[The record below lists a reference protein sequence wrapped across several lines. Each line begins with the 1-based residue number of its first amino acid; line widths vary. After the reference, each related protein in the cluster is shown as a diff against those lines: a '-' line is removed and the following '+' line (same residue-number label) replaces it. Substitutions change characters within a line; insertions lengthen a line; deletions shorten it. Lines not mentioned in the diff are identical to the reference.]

1 MYLDEEGK
9 TEIPSIFVNRF
20 LGSAI
25 DTAINAK
32 NDLRKLNVG
41 FQGGLGLSYDIGR
54 GKVFVEGGGNIGF
67 LYIQKGD
74 EHGKNNIGAVLYWWV
89 MPTISGER
97 KPDYFISIFSP

>member
-41 FQGGLGLSYDIGR
+41 FQGGLGLSFDIGR

-74 EHGKNNIGAVLYWWV
+74 EHGKNNIGAGTVLMGYA
-89 MPTISGER
+89 
-97 KPDYFISIFSP
+97 